1 MPESNAIS
9 SFGTLLQRGDG
20 ADPEVFST
28 IAEVKDIKPPALSA
42 DTEEVTHQDS
52 PGGWKEYLSTLLDGG
67 EVTFDLNFIPT
78 DTGHLALI
86 TDMTNRVKRN
96 FKVIFPDGTPWSFTA
111 LVTGF
116 EPDAPVS
123 GTLSASVTLKVSGQ
137 PTFGA

>member
-20 ADPEVFST
+20 SDPEVFST
-28 IAEVKDIKPPALSA
+28 IAEVQDIKPPALSA

-52 PGGWKEYLSTLLDGG
+52 PNGWKEYLPTLLDAG

-78 DTGHLALI
+78 DTGHTALI
-86 TDMTNRVKRN
+86 TDMTSRVKRN
-96 FKVIFPDGTPWSFTA
+96 FKVVFPDGSTWSFA
-111 LVTGF
+111 AYVTGF

-123 GTLSASVTLKVSGQ
+123 GKLSASVTLKVTGA
-137 PTFGA
+137 PTFA